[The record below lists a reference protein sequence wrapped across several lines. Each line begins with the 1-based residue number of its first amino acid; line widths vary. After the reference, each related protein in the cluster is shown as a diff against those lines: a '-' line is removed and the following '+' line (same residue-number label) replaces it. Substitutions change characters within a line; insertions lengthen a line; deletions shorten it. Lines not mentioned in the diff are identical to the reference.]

1 MLVFF
6 QTQIYKILYFFIYL
20 FSFFESKITLFKIK
34 FIPQKNRAIFHYKN
48 KNLLVNNYYYYSNEN
63 IVVDYDVKIVIE
75 NGENKNYGKI
85 YTNTNFENKNEIN
98 GDNFF
103 LNIEVNIIENGVE
116 TPYVISLKNP
126 INYYY
131 TNSEL
136 FRYEHLHLLMKRI
149 HNINITPDT
158 KYEILI
164 MDKNFNTIKV
174 KNNQCIKFG
183 DDFKLSLYVLG
194 EGYIYTQ
201 Y

>member
-1 MLVFF
+1 
-6 QTQIYKILYFFIYL
+6 
-20 FSFFESKITLFKIK
+20 
-34 FIPQKNRAIFHYKN
+34 
-48 KNLLVNNYYYYSNEN
+48 
-63 IVVDYDVKIVIE
+63 
-75 NGENKNYGKI
+75 
-85 YTNTNFENKNEIN
+85 
-98 GDNFF
+98 
-103 LNIEVNIIENGVE
+103 
-116 TPYVISLKNP
+116 
-126 INYYY
+126 
-131 TNSEL
+131 
-136 FRYEHLHLLMKRI
+136 MKRI

>member
-34 FIPQKNRAIFHYKN
+34 FIPQNNRAIFHYKN

-103 LNIEVNIIENGVE
+103 
-116 TPYVISLKNP
+116 
-126 INYYY
+126 
-131 TNSEL
+131 
-136 FRYEHLHLLMKRI
+136 
-149 HNINITPDT
+149 
-158 KYEILI
+158 
-164 MDKNFNTIKV
+164 
-174 KNNQCIKFG
+174 
-183 DDFKLSLYVLG
+183 
-194 EGYIYTQ
+194 
-201 Y
+201 